1 MGTWRSS
8 AWRYWREKCAR
19 DQKRRMAG
27 VERVRQHIIN
37 VTNRSTDPALSD
49 IYLLAML
56 LFSLYN
62 PQSPLPN
69 LSSQPTPSLAGAI
82 PKTLFP
88 LWKRMINPNPRT
100 RLPTTSFVAEATTAG
115 FWSQNP
121 LANLVD
127 GLDGFELRS
136 EGDKLSLLRTIQDS
150 STSIPQPFLLYKVLP
165 SLLHSLSL
173 PTAPSSA
180 MLPLVLSLGKLVPEK
195 EYGKL
200 VLDPVVKLYTS
211 PDRGTRMAL
220 LDGLPEYSDRM
231 DQRTVQERV
240 WPNLVSL
247 IPTSSANLRSLDS
260 PIPSQSYE
268 KQQSKP
274 SFLWRPS

>member
-1 MGTWRSS
+1 
-8 AWRYWREKCAR
+8 
-19 DQKRRMAG
+19 MASI
-27 VERVRQHIIN
+27 ERVRQHIMN
-37 VTNRSTDPALSD
+37 VTDSSTDPALSD

-62 PQSPLPN
+62 PRSPLPN

-115 FWSQNP
+115 FWAQNP

-136 EGDKLSLLRTIQDS
+136 EGDKLSLLRTVQDS

-240 WPNLVSL
+240 WPNLVSSPL
-247 IPTSSANLRSLDS
+247 NVLR
-260 PIPSQSYE
+260 
-268 KQQSKP
+268 
-274 SFLWRPS
+274 

>member
-1 MGTWRSS
+1 MLSRTSIADRS
-8 AWRYWREKCAR
+8 A
-19 DQKRRMAG
+19 
-27 VERVRQHIIN
+27 
-37 VTNRSTDPALSD
+37 DPALSD

-82 PKTLFP
+82 PKSLFP

-100 RLPTTSFVAEATTAG
+100 RLPTTSFVAEATTTG
-115 FWSQNP
+115 FWAKNP

-136 EGDKLSLLRTIQDS
+136 EGEKLSLLRTIQDQS
-150 STSIPQPFLLYKVLP
+150 SSIPQPFLLYKVLP

-220 LDGLPEYSDRM
+220 LDGLSEYSDKM

-240 WPNLVSL
+240 WPHLVCFSVVSMRD
-247 IPTSSANLRSLDS
+247 TWADDRSLVL
-260 PIPSQSYE
+260 PIRSQSYE
-268 KQQSKP
+268 KQQSKR
-274 SFLWRPS
+274 SSH

>member
-1 MGTWRSS
+1 
-8 AWRYWREKCAR
+8 
-19 DQKRRMAG
+19 
-27 VERVRQHIIN
+27 
-37 VTNRSTDPALSD
+37 
-49 IYLLAML
+49 ML
-56 LFSLYN
+56 IFSLYN

-69 LSSQPTPSLAGAI
+69 LSSQPTPGLAGAV

-88 LWKRMINPNPRT
+88 IWKRMVNPNPRT
-100 RLPTTSFVAEATTAG
+100 RLPTTSFVDEAAATG

-136 EGDKLSLLRTIQDS
+136 EGEKLSLLRTIKDQS
-150 STSIPQPFLLYKVLP
+150 SSMPQPFLLYKVLP

-180 MLPLVLSLGKLVPEK
+180 MLPLVLELGKLVPEK

-220 LDGLPEYSDRM
+220 LEGLPEYSDKM
-231 DQRTVQERV
+231 DQRIVQERV
-240 WPNLVSL
+240 WPHLVSL
-247 IPTSSANLRSLDS
+247 SSPPEHELRSDHWFRRYRPGHPRSHRQSDLS
-260 PIPSQSYE
+260 SVFQAQRPYSQ
-268 KQQSKP
+268 
-274 SFLWRPS
+274 

>member
-1 MGTWRSS
+1 
-8 AWRYWREKCAR
+8 
-19 DQKRRMAG
+19 
-27 VERVRQHIIN
+27 
-37 VTNRSTDPALSD
+37 
-49 IYLLAML
+49 ML

-62 PQSPLPN
+62 PNSPLPN
-69 LSSQPTPSLAGAI
+69 LSSQPSPSMAGGV
-82 PKTLFP
+82 PKALFP
-88 LWKRMINPNPRT
+88 LWKRMVNPNPRT
-100 RLPTTSFVAEATTAG
+100 RLPTTSFVAEATATG

-136 EGDKLSLLRTIQDS
+136 EGEKLSLLQTIKDQS
-150 STSIPQPFLLYKVLP
+150 SSMPQPFLLYKVLP

-180 MLPLVLSLGKLVPEK
+180 MLPLVLELGKLVPDK

-220 LDGLPEYSDRM
+220 LDGLPEYSEKM

-240 WPNLVSL
+240 WPHLVSPIERVKRETLL
-247 IPTSSANLRSLDS
+247 IPDYRFRRLRARHSRGDRKSNLPLGTQAQRPDPQQRS
-260 PIPSQSYE
+260 P
-268 KQQSKP
+268 
-274 SFLWRPS
+274 